1 MLGLFGNF
9 FQKINAPF
17 LKNPCY
23 KMSDSDEYEYNDEQ
37 HHPTLQTKL
46 GMWDFAQ
53 CDPKRCSGRKLCRL
67 KMIDEFKVNQK
78 FRGIILTPSGTRVV
92 SPADREVMT
101 QAGLAVVDCSWAELE
116 KVPFNKLPKGN
127 ERLLPF
133 LVAANTVNYGK
144 PYKLNCAEA
153 FIAGLLICGL
163 KADAEAIMSKF
174 SYGQE
179 FYRLN
184 AELFE
189 LYAKCANG
197 DEVIAVQNAYLKRIE
212 EEDERARQAKQDLL
226 NQPYESEES
235 EYEEEFE
242 DRPTDAFGNYI

>member
-1 MLGLFGNF
+1 
-9 FQKINAPF
+9 
-17 LKNPCY
+17 
-23 KMSDSDEYEYNDEQ
+23 MSDFEEDVQSFETVDSTS
-37 HHPTLQTKL
+37 TLSTKL

-67 KMIDEFKVNQK
+67 KMIEEFKVNQK

-92 SPADREVMT
+92 SPADREVMIV
-101 QAGLAVVDCSWAELE
+101 AGLAVVDCSWAELE

-163 KADAEAIMSKF
+163 KADAQAIMSKF
-174 SYGQE
+174 SYGEE

-189 LYAKCANG
+189 LYAQCTNG
-197 DEVIAVQNAYLKRIE
+197 EEVIAVQNAYLKRIE
-212 EEDERARQAKQDLL
+212 EEDERARQAKQRMLEQTYD
-226 NQPYESEES
+226 EES
-235 EYEEEFE
+235 EYESEFEEEE

>member
-1 MLGLFGNF
+1 MTN
-9 FQKINAPF
+9 KIPPQGPWQAN
-17 LKNPCY
+17 
-23 KMSDSDEYEYNDEQ
+23 MSDFEDEPE
-37 HHPTLQTKL
+37 HPSSAVTLSTKL

-92 SPADREVMT
+92 SPADREVMM

-153 FIAGLLICGL
+153 FIAGLLICEL
-163 KADAEAIMSKF
+163 KEDAQAIMSKF
-174 SYGQE
+174 PYGDE

-184 AELFE
+184 AELFA
-189 LYAKCANG
+189 LYAQCSNG
-197 DEVIAVQNAYLKRIE
+197 DEVLTVQNDYLKRVE
-212 EEDERARQAKQDLL
+212 EEDKLARQAKQHQLQEGFNEEDFEED
-226 NQPYESEES
+226 YE
-235 EYEEEFE
+235 E